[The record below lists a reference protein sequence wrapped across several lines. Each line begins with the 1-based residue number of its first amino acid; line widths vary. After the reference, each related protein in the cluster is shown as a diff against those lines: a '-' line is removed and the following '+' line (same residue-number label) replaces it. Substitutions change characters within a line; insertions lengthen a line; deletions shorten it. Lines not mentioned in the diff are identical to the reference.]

1 MTDKLRIALAQ
12 LNPVVGD
19 IEGNLQKAVAARRE
33 AEIEGAAARAISM

>member
-19 IEGNLQKAVAARRE
+19 IAGNVEKPWPRAARPRW
-33 AEIEGAAARAISM
+33 RVPT